1 MKEICLEIEKRDA
14 VHFLE
19 IETDNDDVPF
29 MIKSVPKKSASE
41 IVRMIKRL
49 SVQEVLKKHL
59 EVKEKLWGS
68 EFWRSEKHLEIC
80 LRLRD

>member
-1 MKEICLEIEKRDA
+1 
-14 VHFLE
+14 
-19 IETDNDDVPF
+19 
-29 MIKSVPKKSASE
+29 MIQSVPQKSASE